1 MILDRDEEIRQA
13 TVKVLKNN
21 MKEMDQL
28 KKQIKIQ
35 SKFVLL
41 TTAGFLTS
49 LGTCVFLYLKYVA

>member
-1 MILDRDEEIRQA
+1 MVYDREKEINDAMVR
-13 TVKVLKNN
+13 VLNENKKQ
-21 MKEMDQL
+21 MKEL

-35 SKFVLL
+35 SKFVFL